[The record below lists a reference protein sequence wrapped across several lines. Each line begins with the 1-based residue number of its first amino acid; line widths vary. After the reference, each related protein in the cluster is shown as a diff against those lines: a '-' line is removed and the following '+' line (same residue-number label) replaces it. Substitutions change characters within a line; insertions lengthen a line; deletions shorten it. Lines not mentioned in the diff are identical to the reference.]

1 MPPSR
6 TPSRGKQRR
15 GSVVEQPQTQQQREP
30 QSSQQHLFADGT
42 DRSKP
47 MTAEELRIEADAALR
62 ELIKTLKDR
71 GALCPDDVL
80 ASCVARCARAG
91 AAEEAL
97 SATVDSLGLPSDFRR
112 QVQGV
117 ISAAVDE
124 AKEAARARAEHALA
138 FVLSSQPSDV
148 SAVAEAVEAAR
159 EAGVDAA
166 KLDQALADTSREAAK
181 EVEELISRAKR
192 HDDDLEP
199 SQIIDALDS
208 ERGAVRVSHASGL
221 GVLALLSCPGL
232 CCACCCCC
240 CCCCMLLLLLLLLLL
255 YAAAAAAVCCCCC
268 CCYCSAAALLSCV
281 ANYLLS
287 PCSPPPSVLCSRRRT
302 PPRPS
307 PYWRRNQPTTVV
319 SWSAAAAS
327 SLGWCSCCT
336 RGGQTQGSTRR
347 RRCTLSPLTRRP
359 RSSCWRRI
367 LCPSW

>member
-30 QSSQQHLFADGT
+30 QSSQQHLFADGA
-42 DRSKP
+42 DRMKP

-166 KLDQALADTSREAAK
+166 KLDQALAETSREAAK

-199 SQIIDALDS
+199 SQIIVALDS
-208 ERGAVRVSHASGL
+208 ERGAVRVSHASPL
-221 GVLALLSCPGL
+221 GVLAMLSCPVL
-232 CCACCCCC
+232 C
-240 CCCCMLLLLLLLLLL
+240 LLLLL
-255 YAAAAAAVCCCCC
+255 
-268 CCYCSAAALLSCV
+268 CSAL
-281 ANYLLS
+281 
-287 PCSPPPSVLCSRRRT
+287 LCSRAWPTISFPPAPLPPLCFAVGGARRQGHLHT
-302 PPRPS
+302 GGAIS
-307 PYWRRNQPTTVV
+307 PQP
-319 SWSAAAAS
+319 W
-327 SLGWCSCCT
+327 
-336 RGGQTQGSTRR
+336 
-347 RRCTLSPLTRRP
+347 
-359 RSSCWRRI
+359 
-367 LCPSW
+367 